1 MNQDTICAIATAQ
14 GGAIGCIRVSGPDA
28 IEITSRIFTPARKG
42 KKLKDAKPYTLTFGH
57 IHEEENIIDEVL
69 VSLFRA
75 PHSYTG
81 EDSTEIMCH
90 GSSYI
95 LQKVLQLLIGNGC
108 RLAAPGEYTQRAFL
122 GGKMDLSQ
130 AEAVADLIA
139 STSAAT
145 HRLAM
150 SQMRGGFSKELAS
163 LRDQLLHFTSLIELE
178 LDFSDHEELEFADR
192 SELCLLADGIEQ
204 VISRLVQSFS
214 VGNAIKNGVP
224 VAIIGETN
232 AGKSTLLNMLG
243 GLDRPS
249 AGQLFVD
256 GKNLLK
262 FTDKDYVDYKRSTV
276 GFVWQNN
283 ARNLVPYLT
292 AVQNVELPMLLQGRK
307 KRRERALELLD
318 KVGLLKRKNSRL
330 DQMSGGEQQRVAI
343 AIALANN
350 PKLLLADEPTGS
362 VDTKTSNVI
371 LDIFKELNRTEGLTI
386 VIVTHDVKLARH
398 IDRVVAIR
406 DGRTSSE
413 IVRRRSY
420 KEDLAELNA
429 QSEAVDV
436 VKTEAENDEDFTHEE
451 LVVLDRAGR
460 LQLPKDYMDQ
470 MGLHGGD
477 RVKVELDGEEKKL
490 YLLKSDV

>member
-1 MNQDTICAIATAQ
+1 MTAADISSDDKIIAHRNDEYMIKCENLVKIYKTSEIEVVALQGLDLLVKRGELMAI
-14 GGAIGCIRVSGPDA
+14 
-28 IEITSRIFTPARKG
+28 
-42 KKLKDAKPYTLTFGH
+42 
-57 IHEEENIIDEVL
+57 
-69 VSLFRA
+69 
-75 PHSYTG
+75 
-81 EDSTEIMCH
+81 
-90 GSSYI
+90 
-95 LQKVLQLLIGNGC
+95 
-108 RLAAPGEYTQRAFL
+108 
-122 GGKMDLSQ
+122 
-130 AEAVADLIA
+130 
-139 STSAAT
+139 
-145 HRLAM
+145 
-150 SQMRGGFSKELAS
+150 
-163 LRDQLLHFTSLIELE
+163 
-178 LDFSDHEELEFADR
+178 
-192 SELCLLADGIEQ
+192 
-204 VISRLVQSFS
+204 
-214 VGNAIKNGVP
+214 VGNSGS
-224 VAIIGETN
+224 
-232 AGKSTLLNMLG
+232 GKSTLLNMLG

-386 VIVTHDVKLARH
+386 VIVTHDVKLGRH